1 MGGKRGKSGI
11 ERKMPK
17 QIVLVRINGEV
28 RGKITPRPR
37 GIVFALCDDDGTH
50 LSISKK
56 QESAFHV
63 EVSSDQPLGSV
74 WDEVRI
80 GIARGRGWSRAE
92 RHANYPI
99 NREYP
104 LPAPSDPFTLERFDR
119 PRLPPDQKAKYDG
132 MPALELICLTW
143 DRLDLSLWFHE
154 PVASESAVSYALEW
168 AWLRF
173 ITVQDDTGPPRLYRP
188 ALRRRR

>member
-1 MGGKRGKSGI
+1 LKEKK
-11 ERKMPK
+11 EMPK

-28 RGKITPRPR
+28 HGKITPRPR
-37 GIVFALCDDDGTH
+37 GIVFALCDDEGTH
-50 LSISKK
+50 PSISKK
-56 QESAFHV
+56 TDSAFHV
-63 EVSSDQPLGSV
+63 EVSSDRPLGSV
-74 WDEVRI
+74 WDEARI
-80 GIARGRGWSRAE
+80 GIARACGWQRPE

-104 LPAPSDPFTLERFDR
+104 LPASSDPLSLVCLGR

-132 MPALELICLTW
+132 MPALDLISPITW

-154 PVASESAVSYALEW
+154 PVASESAVLFPLGW

-173 ITVQDDTGPPRLYRP
+173 ITVQDETGPPRRFYP